1 MYKTR
6 AYLTNIRVAEWRAYI
21 GMALFGYII
30 GTNNVFAS
38 YNNLNKILQYLI
50 TIAFFL
56 AFSFTVNNCYD
67 VEGDKLGEMVS
78 KNPIASGKMSKNEG
92 LIQSGLI
99 AFTGVMLSYFWFNEV
114 AFIIY
119 SLMIILSW
127 AYSAPPLRFKS
138 APFLDMLSHGLFF
151 GSLIVLYGLIAAGN
165 IGINGFFLIISIHFF
180 SLILQLRNHIEDT
193 NEDSAAGIQTT
204 VTKLGLDASKKLLM
218 ILYSIHI
225 IIVGMFLSLVNVW
238 MILILL
244 FSVLIS
250 VLLLR
255 RNGADFSKY
264 LRVGDFFTTVAY
276 VIFVFNHIMV

>member
-1 MYKTR
+1 MYKAG

-30 GTNNVFAS
+30 GTNHVFAS

-50 TIAFFL
+50 TIVFYL

-99 AFTGVMLSYFWFNEV
+99 AFTGIMLSYLWFNEV
-114 AFIIY
+114 AVIIY
-119 SLMIILSW
+119 SLMVILSW

-151 GSLIVLYGLIAAGN
+151 GSLIVLYGLIVAGN
-165 IGINGFFLIISIHFF
+165 IGVNGFSLIISIYFF
-180 SLILQLRNHIEDT
+180 SLILQLRNHIEDAK
-193 NEDSAAGIQTT
+193 EDSAAGIQTT
-204 VTKLGLDASKKLLM
+204 VTKLGLDGSKKLLM

-225 IIVGMFLSLVNVW
+225 IIVSMLSLVNVW
-238 MILILL
+238 VTLILL

-250 VLLLR
+250 VLWLR
-255 RNGADFSKY
+255 RDGADFSKY

-276 VIFVFNHIMV
+276 VIFVFNHIVG